1 MRKDK
6 ALIVFCY
13 ALVYIVWGST
23 YFFIKVA
30 GTTIPAALVVALR
43 FIFGSLILVLLAW
56 KRGAFK
62 QAPTLKE
69 AAGSALLG
77 IFLLFMGN
85 GLITIA
91 VKTIPSYIASLI
103 AACMPFYIAFFNFTL
118 YRTKVSRIRFSGT
131 LVGIL
136 GIGALLYN
144 GTSLAG
150 TVSPALLLALAGAL
164 AWGFGTSIAAKLP
177 KAKDPFLST
186 GIQMAAAGIGALCA
200 GLVSDPSIFS
210 RLGQTSPW
218 SWFGLSY
225 LVVIGSLTMV
235 AYNHLLANEPSF
247 RISSYALVN
256 PLIAVFLGLVS
267 GEQATPFL
275 FLGVPLVLAGLAL
288 MLYGDVLLEKL
299 GAGRF
304 PSRPSAVPPQDPS

>member
-6 ALIVFCY
+6 ALILFSY

-23 YFFIKVA
+23 YFFVKVA

-43 FIFGSLILVLLAW
+43 FIVGSLILVLLAW

-62 QAPTLKE
+62 QLPTLKE
-69 AAGSALLG
+69 AAGSVLIG
-77 IFLLFMGN
+77 VFLLFLGN

-91 VKTIPSYIASLI
+91 VKTIPSYFASLI
-103 AACMPFYIAFFNFTL
+103 AACMPFYVAFFNFML

-131 LVGIL
+131 FVGIL
-136 GIGALLYN
+136 GIGALLFN

-150 TVSPALLLALAGAL
+150 TLSPALLLAVAGAL

-186 GIQMAAAGIGALCA
+186 AIQMAAAGIGALCV
-200 GLVSDPSIFS
+200 GLAVDPSIFAK
-210 RLGQTSPW
+210 LGQTSSW
-218 SWFGLSY
+218 SWFGVSY
-225 LVVIGSLTMV
+225 LAVIGSLAMV
-235 AYNHLLANEPSF
+235 AYNHLLAHEPSF

-256 PLIAVFLGLVS
+256 PLIAVFLGLAS
-267 GEQATPFL
+267 GEQATPYL

-288 MLYGDVLLEKL
+288 MLYGDALLERMR
-299 GAGRF
+299 G
-304 PSRPSAVPPQDPS
+304 